1 MLVASVASNVPKNGS
16 YLRAC
21 LEQTGLVKSISE
33 WGIEPSRHP
42 APGEMVPDVVLIDL
56 TRELEPCFE
65 FAAHLRRLR
74 PSACLMG
81 YSPVQNPSPG
91 LLIQAMRSGMQE
103 FLTHPIEATRLREIL
118 QRYIQDRGPTAEAG
132 EAAEKA
138 IAVMGAKGGVGTTTV
153 AVNLAVQLAAIAGK
167 RAVLLDFGRPL
178 GLVSLLLDLQPRFSI
193 RSAIEN
199 LERLDSYLLA
209 GLLTHHKSGL
219 EVLGGV
225 SDPDEW
231 QHIPVPALPRVVNV
245 AQNSCDYLVMDLGS
259 VYSSE
264 WSSVLHLARTILL
277 VAQADVPGLWAL
289 ERHLSALTS
298 FGLDPARVQIIINRW
313 HRPDEEA
320 LKAFEKKAKRSIFG
334 RIPNDFRRVSMA
346 VNLGA
351 PLSSD
356 HNDTLLSKFRQMAYQ
371 LAGASPA
378 GETRRGSFFNLFG
391 SISTR

>member
-1 MLVASVASNVPKNGS
+1 MLTASVASIVPKNGS

-56 TRELEPCFE
+56 TRDLEPCFE

-74 PSACLMG
+74 PSVCLVG

-91 LLIQAMRSGMQE
+91 LLMQAMRSGMQE
-103 FLTHPIEATRLREIL
+103 FLSHPIEATRLREIL
-118 QRYIQDRGPTAEAG
+118 EGHVQQRGPDTEP
-132 EAAEKA
+132 EVAEKA
-138 IAVMGAKGGVGTTTV
+138 IAVLGAKGGVGTTTV
-153 AVNLAVQLAAIAGK
+153 AVNLAVQLAAIADK
-167 RAVLLDFGRPL
+167 RSVLLDLGRPL

-193 RSAIEN
+193 RAALEN

-209 GLLTHHKSGL
+209 GLLTRHKSGL
-219 EVLGGV
+219 EVLGGAT
-225 SDPDEW
+225 DPDEW
-231 QHIPVPALPRVVNV
+231 QHIPVQTLPRVVNV
-245 AQNSCDYLVMDLGS
+245 AQNCCDYLVMDMGS

-264 WSSVLHLARTILL
+264 WSPVLHLARTILL
-277 VAQADVPGLWAL
+277 VTQADVPGLWSL
-289 ERHLSALTS
+289 ERHLSALAS
-298 FGLDPARVQIIINRW
+298 FGLDPARIQIIINRW

-320 LKAFEKKAKRSIFG
+320 LKAFEKKAKRPIFA

-351 PLSSD
+351 PLAWD
-356 HNDTLLSKFRQMAYQ
+356 HNDPLVSRFRQMASQ
-371 LAGASPA
+371 LVGVSLAVEAK
-378 GETRRGSFFNLFG
+378 RGSFLGFLN

>member
-1 MLVASVASNVPKNGS
+1 MLVAAVASMVPKNGS
-16 YLRAC
+16 YLRAS
-21 LEQTGLVKSISE
+21 LEQTGLVKSIVE
-33 WGIEPSRHP
+33 WGIDPARHP
-42 APGEMVPDVVLIDL
+42 APGEMVPDVVLVDL
-56 TRELEPCFE
+56 TRDLEPCFE

-74 PSACLMG
+74 PSVCLVG

-103 FLTHPIEATRLREIL
+103 FLSHPVEATWLREIL
-118 QRYIQDRGPTAEAG
+118 QRYIQERGSSEEPEV
-132 EAAEKA
+132 AEKA
-138 IAVMGAKGGVGTTTV
+138 IAVLGAKGGVGTTTV

-167 RAVLLDFGRPL
+167 RALLLDFGRPL

-193 RSAIEN
+193 RTAIEN

-209 GLLTHHKSGL
+209 GLLTRHKCGL

-231 QHIPVPALPRVVNV
+231 QHIPVSTLPRVVNV
-245 AQNSCDYLVMDLGS
+245 AQNCCDYPVMDMGS

-289 ERHLSALTS
+289 ERHLSALAS
-298 FGLDPARVQIIINRW
+298 FGLDPARIRIIINRW
-313 HRPDEEA
+313 HRADEEA

-356 HNDTLLSKFRQMAYQ
+356 HNDALLSRFRQMATQ
-371 LAGASPA
+371 LVGVSPA
-378 GETRRGSFFNLFG
+378 GETKRGSIMNFLS
-391 SISTR
+391 SISPR

>member
-1 MLVASVASNVPKNGS
+1 MLTASVASIVPKNGS

-21 LEQTGLVKSISE
+21 LEQTGLVKSIAE
-33 WGIEPSRHP
+33 WGVEPSRHP
-42 APGEMVPDVVLIDL
+42 APGESVPDVVIIDL

-74 PSACLMG
+74 PSVCLVG

-103 FLTHPIEATRLREIL
+103 FLSHPIEASWLREIL
-118 QRYIQDRGPTAEAG
+118 QRHLQERGPEVKT
-132 EAAEKA
+132 EAAERA
-138 IAVMGAKGGVGTTTV
+138 IAVLGAKGGVGTTTV

-167 RAVLLDFGRPL
+167 RALLLDLARPL

-193 RSAIEN
+193 RAAVEN

-209 GLLTHHKSGL
+209 GLLTRHKSGL

-225 SDPDEW
+225 TDPDEW
-231 QHIPVPALPRVVNV
+231 QHVPITTLPRVVNV
-245 AQNSCDYLVMDLGS
+245 AQNCCDFLVMDMGS
-259 VYSSE
+259 VYTSE
-264 WSSVLHLARTILL
+264 FKPVLQLARSVLVVT
-277 VAQADVPGLWAL
+277 QADVPGLWAL
-289 ERHLSALTS
+289 ERHLSALAS
-298 FGLDPARVQIIINRW
+298 FGLDATKLQIIINRW

-320 LKAFEKKAKRSIFG
+320 LKAFEKKAKRAIFA

-351 PLSSD
+351 PLAWD
-356 HNDTLLSKFRQMAYQ
+356 HNDPLVSKFRQMASQ
-371 LAGASPA
+371 LVGVPLEAEAK
-378 GETRRGSFFNLFG
+378 RGSLFNFLS
-391 SISTR
+391 SISAR

>member
-1 MLVASVASNVPKNGS
+1 MLVASVASNVLKNGS

-21 LEQTGLVKSISE
+21 LEQTGLVKSIVE
-33 WGIEPSRHP
+33 WEIDSSRHP

-74 PSACLMG
+74 PSACLVG

-91 LLIQAMRSGMQE
+91 LLMRAMRSGMQE
-103 FLTHPIEATRLREIL
+103 FLSHPIEATWLREIL
-118 QRYIQDRGPTAEAG
+118 QRYIQERGPAAKAEG
-132 EAAEKA
+132 PEKA
-138 IAVMGAKGGVGTTTV
+138 IAVLGAKGGVGTTTV
-153 AVNLAVQLAAIAGK
+153 AVNLAVQLAAIAEK
-167 RAVLLDFGRPL
+167 HTVLLDLGRPL

-193 RSAIEN
+193 RTAIEN
-199 LERLDSYLLA
+199 LERLDSYLLV

-219 EVLGGV
+219 DVLGGV

-245 AQNSCDYLVMDLGS
+245 AQNSCDYLVIDLGS

-289 ERHLSALTS
+289 ERHLSALAS
-298 FGLDPARVQIIINRW
+298 FNLDPARIQMIINRW
-313 HRPDEEA
+313 HRHDEEA
-320 LKAFEKKAKRSIFG
+320 LKAFEKKAKRSIFA

-356 HNDTLLSKFRQMAYQ
+356 HHDALLSGFRQMAYQ
-371 LAGASPA
+371 LAGMSPA
-378 GETRRGSFFNLFG
+378 TETKRGSFLNLFS

>member
-1 MLVASVASNVPKNGS
+1 MLTASVASIVPKNGS

-21 LEQTGLVKSISE
+21 LEQTGLVKTIAE
-33 WGIEPSRHP
+33 WGVEPNRHP
-42 APGEMVPDVVLIDL
+42 SPGESVPDVVIIDL

-74 PSACLMG
+74 PSVCLVG

-103 FLTHPIEATRLREIL
+103 FLSHPIEASWLREIL
-118 QRYIQDRGPTAEAG
+118 QRHIQQRGPEVKTES
-132 EAAEKA
+132 AEKA
-138 IAVMGAKGGVGTTTV
+138 IVVLGGKGGVGTTTV

-167 RAVLLDFGRPL
+167 RALLLDLARPL

-193 RSAIEN
+193 RAAVEN

-209 GLLTHHKSGL
+209 GLLTRHKSGL

-225 SDPDEW
+225 TDPDEW
-231 QHIPVPALPRVVNV
+231 QHVPVTALPRVVNV
-245 AQNSCDYLVMDLGS
+245 AQNCCDFLVMDMGS
-259 VYSSE
+259 VYTSE
-264 WSSVLHLARTILL
+264 FKPVLQLARSVLVVT
-277 VAQADVPGLWAL
+277 QADVPGLWAL
-289 ERHLSALTS
+289 ERHLSALAS
-298 FGLDPARVQIIINRW
+298 FGLDATKLQIIINRW

-320 LKAFEKKAKRSIFG
+320 LKAFEKKAKRAIFA

-351 PLSSD
+351 PLAWD
-356 HNDTLLSKFRQMAYQ
+356 HNDPLVSKFRQMASQ
-371 LAGASPA
+371 LVGVPLEAEAK
-378 GETRRGSFFNLFG
+378 RGSLFNFLS
-391 SISTR
+391 SISAR

>member
-1 MLVASVASNVPKNGS
+1 MLTASVASIVPKNGS

-33 WGIEPSRHP
+33 WGIEPGRHP

-56 TRELEPCFE
+56 TRDLEPCFE

-74 PSACLMG
+74 PSACLIG

-91 LLIQAMRSGMQE
+91 LLMQAMRSGMQE
-103 FLTHPIEATRLREIL
+103 FLSHPIEATLLRELL
-118 QRYIQDRGPTAEAG
+118 QRHVQQRGSETEPEV
-132 EAAEKA
+132 AEKA
-138 IAVMGAKGGVGTTTV
+138 IAVLGAKGGVGTTTV
-153 AVNLAVQLAAIAGK
+153 AVNLAVQLAAIADK
-167 RAVLLDFGRPL
+167 RSVLLDLGRPL

-193 RSAIEN
+193 RAALEN

-209 GLLTHHKSGL
+209 GLLTRHKSGL

-225 SDPDEW
+225 TDPDEW
-231 QHIPVPALPRVVNV
+231 QHIPVTTLPRVVNV
-245 AQNSCDYLVMDLGS
+245 AQNCCDYLVMDMGS
-259 VYSSE
+259 VYTSE
-264 WSSVLHLARTILL
+264 WSPVLHLARTILL
-277 VAQADVPGLWAL
+277 VTQADVPGLWSL
-289 ERHLSALTS
+289 ERHLSALAS
-298 FGLDPARVQIIINRW
+298 FGLDPARIQIIINRW

-320 LKAFEKKAKRSIFG
+320 LKAFEKKAKRSIFA

-351 PLSSD
+351 PLAWD
-356 HNDTLLSKFRQMAYQ
+356 HNDPLVSRFRQMASQ
-371 LAGASPA
+371 LVGVSLAVEAK
-378 GETRRGSFFNLFG
+378 RGSFLNFLS

>member
-1 MLVASVASNVPKNGS
+1 MLVAAVASMVPKNGS
-16 YLRAC
+16 YLRSS
-21 LEQTGLVKSISE
+21 LEQTGLVKSIVE
-33 WGIEPSRHP
+33 WGIDPARHP
-42 APGEMVPDVVLIDL
+42 APGEMVPDVVLVDL
-56 TRELEPCFE
+56 TRDLEPCFE

-74 PSACLMG
+74 PSVCLVG

-103 FLTHPIEATRLREIL
+103 FLSHPVEATWLREIL
-118 QRYIQDRGPTAEAG
+118 QRYIQERGSSEEPEV
-132 EAAEKA
+132 AEKA
-138 IAVMGAKGGVGTTTV
+138 IAVLGAKGGVGTTTV

-167 RAVLLDFGRPL
+167 RALLLDFGRPL

-193 RSAIEN
+193 RTAIEN

-209 GLLTHHKSGL
+209 GLLTRHKCGL

-231 QHIPVPALPRVVNV
+231 QHIPVSTLPRVVNV
-245 AQNSCDYLVMDLGS
+245 AQNCCDYPVMDMGS

-277 VAQADVPGLWAL
+277 VTQADVPGLWAL
-289 ERHLSALTS
+289 ERHLSALAS
-298 FGLDPARVQIIINRW
+298 FGLDPARIRIIINRW
-313 HRPDEEA
+313 HRADEEA

-356 HNDTLLSKFRQMAYQ
+356 HNDALLSRFRQMATQ
-371 LAGASPA
+371 LVGVSPA
-378 GETRRGSFFNLFG
+378 GETKRGSIMNFLS
-391 SISTR
+391 SISPR

>member
-1 MLVASVASNVPKNGS
+1 MVPKNGS
-16 YLRAC
+16 YLRAS
-21 LEQTGLVKSISE
+21 LEQTGLVKSIVE
-33 WGIEPSRHP
+33 WGIDPARHP
-42 APGEMVPDVVLIDL
+42 APGEMVPDVVLVDL
-56 TRELEPCFE
+56 TRDLEPCFE

-74 PSACLMG
+74 PSVCLVG

-103 FLTHPIEATRLREIL
+103 FLSHPVEATWLREIL
-118 QRYIQDRGPTAEAG
+118 QRYIQERGSSEEPEV
-132 EAAEKA
+132 AEKA
-138 IAVMGAKGGVGTTTV
+138 IAVLGAKGGVGTTTV

-167 RAVLLDFGRPL
+167 RTLLLDFGRPL

-193 RSAIEN
+193 RTAIEN

-209 GLLTHHKSGL
+209 GLLTRHKCGL

-231 QHIPVPALPRVVNV
+231 QHIPVPTLPRVVNV
-245 AQNSCDYLVMDLGS
+245 AQNCCDYPVMDMGS

-277 VAQADVPGLWAL
+277 VTQADVPGLWAL
-289 ERHLSALTS
+289 ERHLSALAS
-298 FGLDPARVQIIINRW
+298 FGLDPARIRIIINRW
-313 HRPDEEA
+313 HRADDEA

-356 HNDTLLSKFRQMAYQ
+356 HNDALLSRFRQMATQ
-371 LAGASPA
+371 LVGVSPV
-378 GETRRGSFFNLFG
+378 GETKRGSLMNFLS
-391 SISTR
+391 SISPR

>member
-1 MLVASVASNVPKNGS
+1 MLIASVASNVPKNGS

-21 LEQTGLVKSISE
+21 LEQTGLVKSIAE
-33 WGIEPSRHP
+33 WGIDPSRHP
-42 APGEMVPDVVLIDL
+42 APGETVPDVVLIDL

-65 FAAHLRRLR
+65 FAAHLRKLR
-74 PSACLMG
+74 PSACLVG

-103 FLTHPIEATRLREIL
+103 FLSHPIEAAWLREIL
-118 QRYIQDRGPTAEAG
+118 QRYIQQRGSQAEP

-138 IAVMGAKGGVGTTTV
+138 ILVLGAKGGVGTTTV
-153 AVNLAVQLAAIAGK
+153 AVNLAVQLAAVADK
-167 RAVLLDFGRPL
+167 RAVLLDLGRPL

-193 RSAIEN
+193 RAAIEN

-209 GLLTHHKSGL
+209 GLLTRHKSGL

-231 QHIPVPALPRVVNV
+231 QHIPVSTLPRVVNV
-245 AQNSCDYLVMDLGS
+245 AQNCCDYLVIDMGS

-264 WSSVLHLARTILL
+264 WSSVLHLARTIL
-277 VAQADVPGLWAL
+277 VVTQADVPGLWAL
-289 ERHLSALTS
+289 ERHLSALAS

-320 LKAFEKKAKRSIFG
+320 LKAFEKKAKRSIFA

-351 PLSSD
+351 PLAWD
-356 HNDTLLSKFRQMAYQ
+356 HNDPLVSRFRQMATQ
-371 LAGASPA
+371 LVGVSLAV
-378 GETRRGSFFNLFG
+378 ETKRGSFLNFLS

>member
-1 MLVASVASNVPKNGS
+1 MLLASVASNVPKTGS

-21 LEQTGLVKSISE
+21 LEQTGLVKSVAE
-33 WGIEPSRHP
+33 WGIDPSKHP
-42 APGEMVPDVVLIDL
+42 APGDTVPDVVLIDL
-56 TRELEPCFE
+56 TRDVEPCFD
-65 FAAHLRRLR
+65 FATHLRRLR

-81 YSPVQNPSPG
+81 YSQVQNPTPG
-91 LLIQAMRSGMQE
+91 LLIQAMRSGIQE
-103 FLTHPIEATRLREIL
+103 YLSHPIEAKWLREVL
-118 QRYIQDRGPTAEAG
+118 QRHIDERGSTAKAE
-132 EAAEKA
+132 EAEKA
-138 IAVMGAKGGVGTTTV
+138 IAVMGAKGGVGTTTI
-153 AVNLAVQLAAIAGK
+153 AVNLAVQLAAISEK

-178 GLVSLLLDLQPRFSI
+178 GHVSLLLDLQPRFSI

-209 GLLTHHKSGL
+209 GMLAHHKSGL

-231 QHIPVPALPRVVNV
+231 QHIPVPTLPRVVNV
-245 AQNSCDYLVMDLGS
+245 AQNSCDYLVIDLGS

-277 VAQADVPGLWAL
+277 VAQADVPGLWGL
-289 ERHLSALTS
+289 ERHLSALAS
-298 FGLDPARVQIIINRW
+298 FGLDPARLNIVINRW
-313 HRPDEEA
+313 HRSDEEA
-320 LKAFEKKAKRSIFG
+320 LKAFERKAKRSVFV

-356 HNDTLLSKFRQMAYQ
+356 HNDILLSKFREMADQ
-371 LAGASPA
+371 LAGVSPA
-378 GETRRGSFFNLFG
+378 GDEKRSSFFSLFG
-391 SISTR
+391 STSAR

>member
-1 MLVASVASNVPKNGS
+1 MLVASVASNVLKNGS

-21 LEQTGLVKSISE
+21 LEQTGLVKSIAE
-33 WGIEPSRHP
+33 WEIDSSRHP

-74 PSACLMG
+74 PSACLVG

-91 LLIQAMRSGMQE
+91 LLMRAMRSGMQE
-103 FLTHPIEATRLREIL
+103 FLSHPIEAAWLREIL
-118 QRYIQDRGPTAEAG
+118 QRYIQERGPAAKAEG
-132 EAAEKA
+132 AEKA
-138 IAVMGAKGGVGTTTV
+138 IAVLGAKGGVGTTTV
-153 AVNLAVQLAAIAGK
+153 AVNLAVQLAAIAEK
-167 RAVLLDFGRPL
+167 HTVLLDLGRPL

-193 RSAIEN
+193 RTAIEN

-219 EVLGGV
+219 DVLGGV

-245 AQNSCDYLVMDLGS
+245 AQNSCDYLVIDLGS

-264 WSSVLHLARTILL
+264 WSSVLHLARKILL

-289 ERHLSALTS
+289 ERHLSALAS
-298 FGLDPARVQIIINRW
+298 FNLDPARIQMIINRW
-313 HRPDEEA
+313 HRHDEEA
-320 LKAFEKKAKRSIFG
+320 LKAFEKKAKRSIFA

-356 HNDTLLSKFRQMAYQ
+356 HQDALLSGFRQLACQ
-371 LAGASPA
+371 LAGMSPA
-378 GETRRGSFFNLFG
+378 TETKRG
-391 SISTR
+391 

>member
-1 MLVASVASNVPKNGS
+1 MLTASVASVVPKNGS

-56 TRELEPCFE
+56 TRDQEPCFD
-65 FAAHLRRLR
+65 FATHLRKLR
-74 PSACLMG
+74 PSVCLVG

-91 LLIQAMRSGMQE
+91 LLMQAMRSGMQE
-103 FLTHPIEATRLREIL
+103 FLSHPIEAAWLREIL
-118 QRYIQDRGPTAEAG
+118 QRHVQQRGPDTEP
-132 EAAEKA
+132 EVAEKA
-138 IAVMGAKGGVGTTTV
+138 LAVLGAKGGVGTTTV

-167 RAVLLDFGRPL
+167 RSVLIDFARPL

-193 RSAIEN
+193 RAALEN

-209 GLLTHHKSGL
+209 GLLTRHKSGL

-225 SDPDEW
+225 TDPDEW
-231 QHIPVPALPRVVNV
+231 QHIPVPTLPRVVNV
-245 AQNSCDYLVMDLGS
+245 AQNCCDYLVMDMGS

-264 WSSVLHLARTILL
+264 WSPVLHLARTIM
-277 VAQADVPGLWAL
+277 VVTQADVPGLWAL
-289 ERHLSALTS
+289 ERHLSALAS
-298 FGLDPARVQIIINRW
+298 FGLDPARIQIVINRW

-320 LKAFEKKAKRSIFG
+320 LKAFEKKAKRAIFA

-351 PLSSD
+351 PLAWD
-356 HNDTLLSKFRQMAYQ
+356 HNDPLVSRFRQMASQ
-371 LAGASPA
+371 LVGVSLAV
-378 GETRRGSFFNLFG
+378 EEKRGSFLNFLS

>member
-1 MLVASVASNVPKNGS
+1 MLVAAVASMVPKNGS
-16 YLRAC
+16 YLRAS
-21 LEQTGLVKSISE
+21 LEQTGLVKSIVE
-33 WGIEPSRHP
+33 WGIDPARHP
-42 APGEMVPDVVLIDL
+42 APGEMVPDVVLVDL
-56 TRELEPCFE
+56 TRDLEPCFE

-74 PSACLMG
+74 PSVCLVG

-103 FLTHPIEATRLREIL
+103 FLSHPVEATWLREIL
-118 QRYIQDRGPTAEAG
+118 QRYIQERGSSEEPEV
-132 EAAEKA
+132 AEKA
-138 IAVMGAKGGVGTTTV
+138 IAVLGAKGGVGTTTV

-167 RAVLLDFGRPL
+167 RALLLDFGRPL

-193 RSAIEN
+193 RTAIEN

-209 GLLTHHKSGL
+209 GLLTRHKCGL

-231 QHIPVPALPRVVNV
+231 QHIPVSTLPRVVNV
-245 AQNSCDYLVMDLGS
+245 AQNCCDYPVMDMGS

-277 VAQADVPGLWAL
+277 VTQADVPGLWAL
-289 ERHLSALTS
+289 ERHLSALAS
-298 FGLDPARVQIIINRW
+298 FGLDPARIRIIINRW
-313 HRPDEEA
+313 HRADEEA

-356 HNDTLLSKFRQMAYQ
+356 HNDALLSRFRQMATQ
-371 LAGASPA
+371 LVGVSPA
-378 GETRRGSFFNLFG
+378 GETKRGSIMNFLS
-391 SISTR
+391 SISPR